1 MSAPR
6 FNLPRRVLLGLLF
19 AVGIV
24 VVLIWLFSVAIPN
37 PQVLLPEATSEP
49 DQRTIM
55 IMSNRDG
62 DWDIYEVALADGSAV
77 NLTADDDPQSADG
90 FGSYSSD
97 GGAVSFLSSRN
108 GELEAFNMNA
118 DGSDQYQVAN
128 DLRTIVSIVGTG
140 RFNWDYRTANG
151 GAEAWVS
158 LRDLNLE
165 IYARTADG
173 DTNLTRSGAI
183 DWFPAWSADGTRLTF
198 GSDREGN
205 QDIYVMDGDGGNLI
219 RLTDDP
225 ANDISSV
232 WTTDGRILF
241 VSERE
246 TLVTGGEMALYL
258 IDPDAENPQPV
269 PLGDEVLEIA
279 VQMDG
284 DTGVYMSN
292 VDGDWDV
299 YLAEGEGADRVVR
312 NLTDNDTDDMF
323 PAWRPHR

>member
-118 DGSDQYQVAN
+118 DGAISIRW
-128 DLRTIVSIVGTG
+128 RTICARLCRLSGRGASTG
-140 RFNWDYRTANG
+140 
-151 GAEAWVS
+151 
-158 LRDLNLE
+158 
-165 IYARTADG
+165 IIARRMAAQRRG
-173 DTNLTRSGAI
+173 SACAI
-183 DWFPAWSADGTRLTF
+183 
-198 GSDREGN
+198 
-205 QDIYVMDGDGGNLI
+205 
-219 RLTDDP
+219 
-225 ANDISSV
+225 
-232 WTTDGRILF
+232 
-241 VSERE
+241 
-246 TLVTGGEMALYL
+246 
-258 IDPDAENPQPV
+258 
-269 PLGDEVLEIA
+269 
-279 VQMDG
+279 
-284 DTGVYMSN
+284 
-292 VDGDWDV
+292 
-299 YLAEGEGADRVVR
+299 
-312 NLTDNDTDDMF
+312 
-323 PAWRPHR
+323 